1 MTGRHETPDVDPEAT
16 QPSRVVQSQK
26 IERKVSVATAVAGT
40 LGGLLAV
47 LNAIQASPG
56 LIAGLPKSWQSVIF
70 IAVPLIL
77 VFAGGWATPSN
88 RI

>member
-1 MTGRHETPDVDPEAT
+1 MNRHELPDADPEAT
-16 QPSRVVQSQK
+16 QPNRAVQAKK
-26 IERKVSVATAVAGT
+26 IERKVSVATAVAGG

-77 VFAGGWATPSN
+77 VFAAGYAVPSN
-88 RI
+88 RV